1 MTKTELKENIT
12 KINKLLRSDN
22 YEAGIELIKTL
33 DDPEITKG
41 TAKTVTAVIKKFL
54 KQRDY
59 ESIDMGIELARGL
72 DEPAVFETLLDG
84 CAISGNGKLVRNAA
98 FTGTGPAQPYLD
110 YALWNLILLS
120 PGFPKMDESLKHSNI
135 TVLDL
140 SCPGYN
146 HRYFQNVEILTNCKN
161 ITSLNLR
168 LCGSL
173 QNVDGL
179 ANCTKLTNLN
189 LRSCGS
195 LQNVDALSKLTKLTS
210 LDLGSCGS
218 LQNVDGLASCTK
230 LTSLNLRYCGSLQN
244 VDGLANFMNLTS
256 LDLGYS
262 DFTTIPGGLDLIPN
276 LTNLNLYECG
286 LIQNLDNLNN
296 CTKLTTLNL
305 SRYTYYSDDKKD
317 VLQNINGLKNL
328 TCLTSL
334 ELANRDSLQTV
345 DALENLTNLT
355 SLDLSYCDSLQDVDG
370 LTNLINLTSLDL
382 SNCDSLQVQ
391 YMTSEMTTREQVS
404 AYQDKI
410 RIVMALKKND
420 INTLLDYKDATVLD
434 LRGCDSLQNVDGL
447 ANLPNLTSLDLSNC
461 STLTNADGL
470 AHLDNLVSLDMS
482 GCTSLQNAAGLA
494 NLTKLTSLDLSQ
506 CDCLQVLPIKSIMT
520 AAEVTE
526 YQNRMCVLNAI
537 LDGDTT
543 RFSDY
548 TEIRTLD
555 LSEHPSLLNADGLAN
570 LPNLTSLD
578 LSGCTALQNVDGL
591 AGCAKITTL
600 GLSNCSTLTNA
611 DGLVHLD
618 NLISLDMSKCASIKP
633 KPSPVSMSSRGQVSS
648 YQITI
653 MKKAGI
659 KIPKSYIDSSSAAK
673 KESAGH
679 KDIKSM
685 VVKIKKFLK
694 QRDYDNIDMGITLA
708 RSMAEPQIFEDLL
721 TGCTIDKDGNL
732 VRNKTFTGSGPAQ
745 PYLDYALWNLI
756 GYAPDDASLDESIQK
771 TKILKICINPTIS
784 TDCYFHDRLP
794 QGICEMFNLRTLD
807 LRGNNL
813 TVLPAG
819 IGQLINLQTLD
830 LGAFEINISWPDW
843 VNNCLTALPPEIGQL
858 KNLEILDL
866 HGNNIEQLPPEIGL
880 LIKLKLLN
888 LDSYTGRGDSSN
900 QLTSLP
906 SEIFQLKGAKINLNN
921 SFKYGNYIDNWFK
934 TLTPGQ
940 CSILLNSFTGL
951 PDRISKLAMLYSD
964 DNVIDDSLKK
974 ENITSLSFYRLGLES
989 LPEKIGQL
997 KNLESLDLRNNKLT
1011 VLPAEIGQL
1020 NKLKSLDLSNNEFTH
1035 LLQEL
1040 EQLKNLD
1047 SLKISSN
1054 ELAEF
1059 PKEILQLDNLKTLDL
1074 SLNPL
1079 SEIPSGISKL
1089 KKLKTLSLSG
1099 NYSNHGA
1106 YIDLPPEIFTLKNTV
1121 IDLQYQFKDNNLNEK
1136 WLRTL
1141 KPDHFSIL
1149 LNNYYLEDGSFKHNY
1164 VRGHKELGA
1173 GFKIDDNLL
1182 FFAILLCPPDCE
1194 IDPSL
1199 KRDNIISLVL
1209 SEDMWV
1215 QDDSQSLPPEI
1226 AQLKN
1231 LESLELT
1238 GLISFPS
1245 EILQLKNLRSLDLRS
1260 NQLTSILP
1268 GIAQLKELKTLYLSD
1283 NKLTSLPSEIGQLK
1297 NLQVLD
1303 LHSNQELINIP
1314 FEFAYLSNLSI
1325 LNLQGCSKL
1334 ESKPRPMNLQSSLA
1348 VRPYQERILRK
1359 LGKKLPAF
1367 LTGSSKEIKKI
1378 ISKFKIFL
1386 KKRDYNGIDQCIEM
1400 IRDLDDP
1407 EVFSTLLIGC
1417 RINNNRLV
1425 TNEIFTGPMPAQP
1438 FIHYFFWNLI
1448 GHAPSNSII
1457 DDSIKVENITAVV
1470 FSRWTATVHSDDYYI
1485 DKFPIGLCQ
1494 FHDLEELIIN
1504 GEDNYQAKMDL
1515 IPPEIGQLSKLRKLE
1530 ISGFRYLKSLPKEIG
1545 QLINLEHLQL
1555 SENNINSIL
1564 DEIGELLKLKVLS
1577 LSESDFSDVDALANL
1592 TNLTSLDLRDCD
1604 SLQNVD
1610 GLANLSNLTSLVLR
1624 WCDKVNPKPSK
1635 EEMTTREEVAAYQ
1648 EEIKKSMK

>member
-33 DDPEITKG
+33 DDPEISKG
-41 TAKTVTAVIKKFL
+41 TARTLSTIIKKFL

-98 FTGTGPAQPYLD
+98 FTGSGPAQPYLD

-120 PGFPKMDESLKHSNI
+120 PGFPKIDESLKHSNI

-721 TGCTIDKDGNL
+721 VGCNIDKDGNL

-771 TKILKICINPTIS
+771 TKVIKVCINPTNWYDI
-784 TDCYFHDRLP
+784 DRLP
-794 QGICEMFNLRTLD
+794 QGLCEMVNLNTLD
-807 LRGNNL
+807 LRGN
-813 TVLPAG
+813 P
-819 IGQLINLQTLD
+819 
-830 LGAFEINISWPDW
+830 
-843 VNNCLTALPPEIGQL
+843 LTALPPEIGQL
-858 KNLEILDL
+858 KNLEILNL
-866 HGNNIEQLPPEIGL
+866 QGNNIEKLPPEIGQLKNLEILNLQGNNIEKLPPEIGL
-880 LIKLKLLN
+880 LTKLKLLD
-888 LDSYTGRGDSSN
+888 LGEGTGRGDSN

-934 TLTPGQ
+934 TLKPGQ
-940 CSILLNSFTGL
+940 CSILLNSFTRL
-951 PDRISKLAMLYSD
+951 PDRIRKLAMLYSD

-974 ENITSLSFYRLGLES
+974 ENITSLSFKYLDLES

-1378 ISKFKIFL
+1378 ISKIKIFL

-1494 FHDLEELIIN
+1494 FHHLEELIIN

-1610 GLANLSNLTSLVLR
+1610 GLANLTNLTSLLLR

-1635 EEMTTREEVAAYQ
+1635 DKMTTREEVAAYQ

>member
-1 MTKTELKENIT
+1 M
-12 KINKLLRSDN
+12 
-22 YEAGIELIKTL
+22 
-33 DDPEITKG
+33 
-41 TAKTVTAVIKKFL
+41 
-54 KQRDY
+54 
-59 ESIDMGIELARGL
+59 
-72 DEPAVFETLLDG
+72 
-84 CAISGNGKLVRNAA
+84 
-98 FTGTGPAQPYLD
+98 
-110 YALWNLILLS
+110 
-120 PGFPKMDESLKHSNI
+120 
-135 TVLDL
+135 
-140 SCPGYN
+140 
-146 HRYFQNVEILTNCKN
+146 
-161 ITSLNLR
+161 
-168 LCGSL
+168 
-173 QNVDGL
+173 
-179 ANCTKLTNLN
+179 
-189 LRSCGS
+189 
-195 LQNVDALSKLTKLTS
+195 
-210 LDLGSCGS
+210 
-218 LQNVDGLASCTK
+218 
-230 LTSLNLRYCGSLQN
+230 
-244 VDGLANFMNLTS
+244 
-256 LDLGYS
+256 
-262 DFTTIPGGLDLIPN
+262 
-276 LTNLNLYECG
+276 
-286 LIQNLDNLNN
+286 
-296 CTKLTTLNL
+296 
-305 SRYTYYSDDKKD
+305 SRTYD
-317 VLQNINGLKNL
+317 
-328 TCLTSL
+328 
-334 ELANRDSLQTV
+334 
-345 DALENLTNLT
+345 
-355 SLDLSYCDSLQDVDG
+355 
-370 LTNLINLTSLDL
+370 
-382 SNCDSLQVQ
+382 
-391 YMTSEMTTREQVS
+391 
-404 AYQDKI
+404 
-410 RIVMALKKND
+410 
-420 INTLLDYKDATVLD
+420 
-434 LRGCDSLQNVDGL
+434 
-447 ANLPNLTSLDLSNC
+447 
-461 STLTNADGL
+461 
-470 AHLDNLVSLDMS
+470 
-482 GCTSLQNAAGLA
+482 
-494 NLTKLTSLDLSQ
+494 
-506 CDCLQVLPIKSIMT
+506 
-520 AAEVTE
+520 
-526 YQNRMCVLNAI
+526 
-537 LDGDTT
+537 
-543 RFSDY
+543 
-548 TEIRTLD
+548 
-555 LSEHPSLLNADGLAN
+555 
-570 LPNLTSLD
+570 
-578 LSGCTALQNVDGL
+578 
-591 AGCAKITTL
+591 
-600 GLSNCSTLTNA
+600 
-611 DGLVHLD
+611 
-618 NLISLDMSKCASIKP
+618 
-633 KPSPVSMSSRGQVSS
+633 
-648 YQITI
+648 
-653 MKKAGI
+653 
-659 KIPKSYIDSSSAAK
+659 
-673 KESAGH
+673 
-679 KDIKSM
+679 
-685 VVKIKKFLK
+685 
-694 QRDYDNIDMGITLA
+694 
-708 RSMAEPQIFEDLL
+708 
-721 TGCTIDKDGNL
+721 
-732 VRNKTFTGSGPAQ
+732 
-745 PYLDYALWNLI
+745 W
-756 GYAPDDASLDESIQK
+756 
-771 TKILKICINPTIS
+771 
-784 TDCYFHDRLP
+784 YFHDRLP
-794 QGICEMFNLRTLD
+794 QGLCEMVNLNTLD
-807 LRGNNL
+807 LRGN
-813 TVLPAG
+813 
-819 IGQLINLQTLD
+819 
-830 LGAFEINISWPDW
+830 S
-843 VNNCLTALPPEIGQL
+843 LTALPPEIGQL

-964 DNVIDDSLKK
+964 DNVNDDSLKK

-1149 LNNYYLEDGSFKHNY
+1149 LNNYYLEDGSFKH
-1164 VRGHKELGA
+1164 KESGA

-1378 ISKFKIFL
+1378 ISKIKIFL

-1457 DDSIKVENITAVV
+1457 DGSIKVENITAVV
-1470 FSRWTATVHSDDYYI
+1470 FSRWRARVHSDDYYI

-1494 FHDLEELIIN
+1494 FHHLEELIIN

-1610 GLANLSNLTSLVLR
+1610 GLANLTNLTSLLLR
-1624 WCDKVNPKPSK
+1624 WCDEVQPKPSK